1 MCPGFT
7 VRYHQLM
14 SVRSFSLVLLMSL
27 LFQANAQASTIVALT
42 TARGV
47 VVASDSLFV
56 VIGGTGTAAGCK
68 VFIQGD
74 LYFAT
79 AGLFASR
86 IAGFYAP
93 DIMRKAARESATG
106 RLSDIMTRF
115 NVDTANA
122 LLQTRNAV
130 EEWLKINANFNMAE
144 TMLIRN
150 EGGVVRV
157 LFSQSNISRSLQL
170 LTTDGGGNM
179 SFDRQLRSI
188 VAGGSEPEMLAI
200 GMRDHILRYQAQ
212 HADWIT
218 MDPIAAA
225 RMFVQMEVAAH
236 PAVVGPPVAILQ
248 IQKDGSHAWIE
259 KGACGS

>member
-1 MCPGFT
+1 
-7 VRYHQLM
+7 M
-14 SVRSFSLVLLMSL
+14 SVRSSFLVLQLLL
-27 LFQANAQASTIVALT
+27 LFHATAQASTILALT

-56 VIGGTGTAAGCK
+56 VIGRTGSATGCK
-68 VFIQGD
+68 VFVQDD

-106 RLSDIMTRF
+106 KLSDIMTRF
-115 NVDTANA
+115 NVETANA
-122 LLQTRNAV
+122 LFQAKDAV
-130 EEWLKINANFNMAE
+130 EDWLKMNVNYNVAE

-150 EGGVVRV
+150 EGGVIRV
-157 LFSQSNISRSLQL
+157 LFSQSNISNGLRR
-170 LTTDGGGNM
+170 LTADGGRNM
-179 SFDRQLRSI
+179 SFDRQTRSI
-188 VAGGSEPEMLAI
+188 VAGGSEMEMLAI
-200 GMRDHILRYQAQ
+200 GLRDHILRYQSQ
-212 HADWIT
+212 HPDWIT

-225 RMFVQMEVAAH
+225 RMFVQMEIAAH
-236 PAVVGPPVAILQ
+236 PAIVGPPVSILQ
-248 IQKDGSHAWIE
+248 IQKDGSHTWIE